1 MTIVGVRGLENSE
14 GGLGKI
20 DPYAYVKCEGRT
32 ARSPA
37 LKDTLNPVWNF
48 SVVFHRR
55 DPSKPL
61 KVK

>member
-1 MTIVGVRGLENSE
+1 MVGVRGLENNE
-14 GGLGKI
+14 RFGKI